1 MQKLHEKNTDELFS
15 ELKEDEDIQNFLAKN
30 QNEFLLSQSEYLAQL
45 LEKKNLNKSEVIK
58 NSKVERT
65 YGYHIFSGLKKPSR
79 AKWLAISRAM
89 NLNLDETQYLLRYMG
104 EGLLY
109 PRNTWDAVIIS
120 AIEKNLSV
128 DKTNEMLELLGESP
142 MIG

>member
-1 MQKLHEKNTDELFS
+1 
-15 ELKEDEDIQNFLAKN
+15 
-30 QNEFLLSQSEYLAQL
+30 
-45 LEKKNLNKSEVIK
+45 
-58 NSKVERT
+58 
-65 YGYHIFSGLKKPSR
+65 
-79 AKWLAISRAM
+79 
-89 NLNLDETQYLLRYMG
+89 MG

-128 DKTNEMLELLGESP
+128 DKTNETLELLGESP